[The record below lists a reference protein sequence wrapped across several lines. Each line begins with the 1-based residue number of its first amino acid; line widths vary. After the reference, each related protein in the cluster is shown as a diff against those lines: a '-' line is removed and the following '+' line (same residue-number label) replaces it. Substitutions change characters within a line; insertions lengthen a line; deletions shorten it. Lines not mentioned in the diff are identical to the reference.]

1 MARAVPVKSMTG
13 PIIFLDGP
21 FCYLVVWPMI
31 AFGFEAQTLVFVK
44 EYIRNGNRASFAQI
58 CNTDVLFSLLGCI
71 ISTDGV

>member
-1 MARAVPVKSMTG
+1 
-13 PIIFLDGP
+13 
-21 FCYLVVWPMI
+21 MI

-44 EYIRNGNRASFAQI
+44 EYIRNGNSASFAQI